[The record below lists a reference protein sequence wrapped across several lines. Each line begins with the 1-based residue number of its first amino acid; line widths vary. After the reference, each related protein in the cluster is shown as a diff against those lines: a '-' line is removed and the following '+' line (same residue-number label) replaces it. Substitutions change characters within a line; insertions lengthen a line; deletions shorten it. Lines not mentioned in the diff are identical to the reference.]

1 MTANREKCPLC
12 NGNKESSTVTFTV
25 DLGTSLVVVRNTPAT
40 VCSLCGEEW
49 IGDQVAKT
57 LEAVAME
64 AKNKHRM
71 IEVVDFSLDNV
82 A

>member
-1 MTANREKCPLC
+1 MKTNKCPLC
-12 NGNKESSTVTFTV
+12 NGNKVDSTVTFTV

-49 IGDQVAKT
+49 ISDNVAENIEK
-57 LEAVAME
+57 LVSE
-64 AKNKHRM
+64 AKAKHRV
-71 IEVVDFSLDNV
+71 IEVVDFSLESV